1 MEGVSDEVVLVVRQ
15 HHESLD
21 GAGYPEGLKG
31 DRIHDF
37 ARIINL
43 VDGYEAMSAPRVY
56 RDELLPNESMRV
68 IAKPLVITQA
78 VDLPGALVEKDIDH
92 PSPSRAME
100 QVILQTPQVYDPN
113 LVRSFLI
120 AMGYYPLGSFVR
132 LGSGEIARVVATNGE
147 EVKKPVVKV
156 ILDANGRVPQKA
168 VLVNLQK
175 NPRLSVSHAV
185 SGVPYEGLS

>member
-1 MEGVSDEVVLVVRQ
+1 
-15 HHESLD
+15 
-21 GAGYPEGLKG
+21 
-31 DRIHDF
+31 
-37 ARIINL
+37 
-43 VDGYEAMSAPRVY
+43 MSAPRVY
-56 RDELLPNESMRV
+56 REELLPNESMRV

-78 VDLPGALVEKDIDH
+78 VDLPGPLVERDIEH

-100 QVILQTPQVYDPN
+100 QVILQTPQVYDAD

-132 LGSGEIARVVATNGE
+132 LATGEIARVVATNGE

-168 VLVNLQK
+168 TLVNLLK